1 MKGLNIFVFDLIES
15 YFCFKI
21 SKVISHL
28 VLYSPPAKDMVGTGF
43 ILEQS
48 LLIFICKL
56 RKLYIFAQTPGGWST
71 EKTHPCTGYLFH
83 YTRN

>member
-15 YFCFKI
+15 YFCFEI
-21 SKVISHL
+21 SKVVSHH

-56 RKLYIFAQTPGGWST
+56 KKLYIFTQTPGGWSP

-83 YTRN
+83 YTRH